1 MRIRIEKRW
10 IKKSYFGLG
19 LGLFGAFVVQ
29 EVYRWQWPWLAAWQT
44 DSIYKQLSGLALIV
58 FLSQQWQCSLLR
70 NQGNTAL
77 GNARLPRHKWL
88 GTLAPLFFYAH
99 AQHVGYGY
107 LQALSWSFF
116 VVFFTG
122 LCNCEIMQIRQPWF
136 RPLWLILHVGLATA
150 LLFLIGYH
158 VVISYAYE

>member
-1 MRIRIEKRW
+1 MRIRIEKSLL
-10 IKKSYFGLG
+10 KKSYFGLG
-19 LGLFGAFVVQ
+19 LGLLSVFVVQ
-29 EVYRWQWPWLAAWQT
+29 EVYRWQWPWLAGWQT
-44 DSIYKQLSGLALIV
+44 DPVYKQLSGLALIV

-70 NQGNTAL
+70 NQGYTER

-88 GTLAPLFFYAH
+88 GALAPLFFYTH
-99 AQHVGYGY
+99 AQHLGYAY
-107 LQALSWSFF
+107 LQALSWAFF
-116 VVFFTG
+116 VVVFTG
-122 LCNCEIMQIRQPWF
+122 LCNCEIIRIRQSWF